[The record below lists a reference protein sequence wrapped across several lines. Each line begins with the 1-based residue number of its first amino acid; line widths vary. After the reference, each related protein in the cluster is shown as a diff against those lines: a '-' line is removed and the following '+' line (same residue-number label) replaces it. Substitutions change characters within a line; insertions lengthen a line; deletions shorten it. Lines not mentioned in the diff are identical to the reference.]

1 MLPIPGT
8 TQEQI
13 MFNGKLVHL
22 ALPLITYIAAAG
34 AGVGFAAYQET
45 RKRKQHQAADAF
57 RSGENPGGDHSVAA
71 DNLPSGDGI
80 EPAPQSRTYPF
91 NAVG

>member
-1 MLPIPGT
+1 
-8 TQEQI
+8 

-22 ALPLITYIAAAG
+22 ALPLIAYIAAAG

-45 RKRKQHQAADAF
+45 RKRKQNRAADAF
-57 RSGENPGGDHSVAA
+57 RSGEDLGGDRSVAA
-71 DNLPSGDGI
+71 NNLPADDRG
-80 EPAPQSRTYPF
+80 EPAPLSRTYPF